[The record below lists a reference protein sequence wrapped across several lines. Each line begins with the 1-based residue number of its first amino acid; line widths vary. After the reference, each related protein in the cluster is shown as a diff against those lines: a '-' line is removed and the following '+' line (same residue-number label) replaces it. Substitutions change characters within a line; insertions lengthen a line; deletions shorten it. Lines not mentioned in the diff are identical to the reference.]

1 MKRKAWQQE
10 PSLGQKLKNILC
22 HHDWHFILCFL
33 ILVFIFIISILIYS
47 ECDMRENI
55 SQKDKLS
62 ENQVGILPKDVIEN
76 EINGEAGRKE
86 KKTTIGSSSSTTVPT
101 TITLRLSS
109 LQPTTP
115 FKTAFTN
122 HQHSKTNIVKTR
134 PTKQHTSTNAAIK
147 NTSPITTLPPEIFT
161 TTRGWVF
168 PKQLHEEAKQRR
180 LKLINMEEEG
190 MKCSFIL
197 IFIVLSAVGLLL
209 LLLLWCLVI
218 LHC

>member
-62 ENQVGILPKDVIEN
+62 ENQVGILPKDVTEN
-76 EINGEAGRKE
+76 KNNGEAGQKE
-86 KKTTIGSSSSTTVPT
+86 KKTTLGTSSSTTVT
-101 TITLRLSS
+101 TSITS

-115 FKTAFTN
+115 SKTAFTN
-122 HQHSKTNIVKTR
+122 HQHSTTNIVKTR
-134 PTKQHTSTNAAIK
+134 PTKQHKSTNAAIK
-147 NTSPITTLPPEIFT
+147 NTSPITTLQTELFT
-161 TTRGWVF
+161 F
-168 PKQLHEEAKQRR
+168 S
-180 LKLINMEEEG
+180 EEG
-190 MKCSFIL
+190 MECSFIL